1 MPTAPDPNC
10 AMNGCDRRRRR
21 GETLCRKHLAEQEGA
36 EAAAPRRGGRHSAN
50 GAWGV
55 SEHPERAEGL
65 SEAASGDSELPP
77 DVAALRLK
85 ARRELGRI
93 LDDGEVADQHKVAA
107 ARLVLGRDLEA
118 AGSDPVRAP
127 DDEADLLAEL
137 ESALSAAA
145 ARAERATA
153 NGGGDDGSQATAEA

>member
-1 MPTAPDPNC
+1 MPTNPDPNC
-10 AMNGCDRRRRR
+10 AVKGCRRRRAR
-21 GETLCRKHLAEQEGA
+21 GSTNCKAHLAERQGE
-36 EAAAPRRGGRHSAN
+36 EAPAPRPAARHGAP

-55 SEHPERAEGL
+55 SEHPEGAEGL
-65 SEAASGDSELPP
+65 SEAAGGDPGLPP

-93 LDDGEVADQHKVAA
+93 LDDGEVPDQHKVAA

-153 NGGGDDGSQATAEA
+153 NEGGDDGEQATEEA